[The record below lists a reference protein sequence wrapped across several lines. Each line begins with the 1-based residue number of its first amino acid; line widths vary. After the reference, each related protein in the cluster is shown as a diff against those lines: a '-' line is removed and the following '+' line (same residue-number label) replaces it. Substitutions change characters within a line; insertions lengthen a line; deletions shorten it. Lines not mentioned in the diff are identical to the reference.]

1 MNDKNV
7 HHVAMENTLYNLEK
21 EGIDSYLEPALS
33 RLKKVCWDSA
43 KKELKEGENPKIY
56 IKMTLNVEVVDE

>member
-7 HHVAMENTLYNLEK
+7 HHVAMETTLYNLEK

-33 RLKKVCWDSA
+33 RLKKVCWD
-43 KKELKEGENPKIY
+43 
-56 IKMTLNVEVVDE
+56 